1 MRCSGRDVPFEVV
14 TSVLYIVDSS
24 PTDRVSFADFV
35 ATIRV
40 ALCVMP
46 MLGAQIDALH
56 LLHFAACSILDADA
70 KNVRR
75 ICRTRG
81 NCLPRLRVR
90 FNVWDEHEVRTRPT
104 APSIFH
110 WKELSVT

>member
-46 MLGAQIDALH
+46 MLGAQSMH
-56 LLHFAACSILDADA
+56 CTFYTLLLAQS
-70 KNVRR
+70 
-75 ICRTRG
+75 
-81 NCLPRLRVR
+81 
-90 FNVWDEHEVRTRPT
+90 
-104 APSIFH
+104 
-110 WKELSVT
+110 